1 MQEAQQLGLLHC
13 PQSCVSI
20 RGLICVRFPPARHQW
35 KAVPGSAN
43 HGRRW
48 LGWVAQWFPGGLCF
62 TYLRPEL
69 AHVLTSVGTCPFAAS
84 VSALVQT

>member
-1 MQEAQQLGLLHC
+1 MSVSLQLDISGKLYLA
-13 PQSCVSI
+13 PLTTVGGGWAGWLS
-20 RGLICVRFPPARHQW
+20 
-35 KAVPGSAN
+35 GS
-43 HGRRW
+43 
-48 LGWVAQWFPGGLCF
+48 LGGLCF